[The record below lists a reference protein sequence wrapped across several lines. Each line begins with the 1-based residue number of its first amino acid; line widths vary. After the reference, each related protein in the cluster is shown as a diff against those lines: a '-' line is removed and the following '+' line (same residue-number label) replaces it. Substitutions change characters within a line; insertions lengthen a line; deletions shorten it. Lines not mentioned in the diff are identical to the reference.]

1 MHFFSFSFLSFLCV
15 LVLFSFFVFLF
26 CFLVL
31 FLFLFVFVFAFAG
44 NVVVYGDRLE
54 AYCAMTMLLDN
65 SVSAKR
71 LTLVLP
77 PPSADV
83 GSPRKCFADTV
94 VAEAMAKS
102 LKDLGNDVM
111 M

>member
-1 MHFFSFSFLSFLCV
+1 M
-15 LVLFSFFVFLF
+15 FLF

-31 FLFLFVFVFAFAG
+31 FSSFVFLFCFCFFFVFAFAG

-77 PPSADV
+77 PPSTDV

-94 VAEAMAKS
+94 VAKAMAKS